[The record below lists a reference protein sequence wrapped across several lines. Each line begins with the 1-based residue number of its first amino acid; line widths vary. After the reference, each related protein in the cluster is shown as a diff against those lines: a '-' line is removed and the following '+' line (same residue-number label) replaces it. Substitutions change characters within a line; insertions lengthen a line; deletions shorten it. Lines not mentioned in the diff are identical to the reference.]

1 MKKAIG
7 LFVLTALIVCAAVSS
22 CAKES
27 YDNINATIAGTII
40 DNESGDALGG
50 VQITLL
56 PGGHNTYSGSD
67 GFFQF
72 NDIEAQQYTIQAQKT
87 GYKTERKTI
96 HPNAGETCT
105 VSISMLKEQ

>member
-1 MKKAIG
+1 MKKTIC
-7 LFVLTALIVCAAVSS
+7 LFVLSALIVCAAVSS
-22 CAKES
+22 CTKES
-27 YDNINATIAGTII
+27 YDSINTTITGTVL

-56 PGGHNTYSGSD
+56 PGGRNTYSGSD

-87 GYKTERKTI
+87 GYRTERKTI
-96 HPNAGETCT
+96 HPNAGETCV
-105 VSISMLKEQ
+105 VSINMWKE